1 MLIEG
6 LTISTLIGG
15 STILVLFAKNK
26 YQPEIEKVWE
36 NRKENGKGYQIYSAQ
51 QNKKRRI

>member
-6 LTISTLIGG
+6 LTISVLIGG